1 MVKERVAA
9 IYVLYE
15 HLEIHIYL
23 LHQKLANSY
32 KLVLY
37 LANGDASLAMNL
49 YYIQTYLKN
58 KTLVLM
64 NQDFK
69 LGEGWDKVSTLTLRS
84 HEIMYAL
91 TRQSPEKSNQKFG
104 SCDKSAKFVGS
115 HDVFVVHVAANFTNE
130 MLSGLNFV
138 QNVAG
143 MGNVLMWYFEKHIA
157 YRILNPSKIVFA
169 HHNHCIHVKLA
180 HWKRYNN
187 NGKSGSAPFFF
198 YVTVTF

>member
-84 HEIMYAL
+84 NEIMYTL
-91 TRQSPEKSNQKFG
+91 TRQSPEKSNQNLARVIK
-104 SCDKSAKFVGS
+104 VL
-115 HDVFVVHVAANFTNE
+115 N
-130 MLSGLNFV
+130 LSVPTMYL
-138 QNVAG
+138 
-143 MGNVLMWYFEKHIA
+143 
-157 YRILNPSKIVFA
+157 
-169 HHNHCIHVKLA
+169 
-180 HWKRYNN
+180 
-187 NGKSGSAPFFF
+187 
-198 YVTVTF
+198 